1 MHPTGIQRAL
11 LLAAITLLAIALLG
25 EGSVASAPRVE
36 AQTSSEA
43 SDLPNG
49 NAERDITTTDEAS
62 PIPQPAPSDPQL
74 FDLALAQN
82 ELDALEREAD
92 ALQRE
97 LADAL
102 EAINGL
108 RIARDNLELN
118 RPARGEALDQAR
130 ADARRMAVAA
140 YVSIGPPL
148 QGIDL
153 LNAET
158 ASDMSWRNALLRQQ
172 TERLNDAAETYAV
185 LAGETDVDVLN
196 LTDEISDETRR
207 VEELNRTLNRVTSRM
222 PEAAWYISIARIHD
236 EADAEFRER
245 GRVDPTPAQWQA
257 LRRCESTETY
267 NIDTGNTFYGAYQ
280 FTWDTWETVGGNGN
294 PALAP
299 PAEQDA
305 RARLLYSRRGNQP
318 WPICGRFLP

>member
-1 MHPTGIQRAL
+1 MRPSRVQRAL
-11 LLAAITLLAIALLG
+11 LLALTTFLAVALLG
-25 EGSVASAPRVE
+25 DGSVAGAARVD

-43 SDLPNG
+43 SDAPTG
-49 NAERDITTTDEAS
+49 DTERVTTALAS
-62 PIPQPAPSDPQL
+62 PIPQLAPTDPQL

-92 ALQRE
+92 GLRRE

-108 RIARDNLELN
+108 RAERDFLDLN
-118 RPARGEALDQAR
+118 RPARGEALDEAR
-130 ADARRMAVAA
+130 AEARRMAVAA
-140 YVSIGPPL
+140 YVGIGPPL

-158 ASDMSWRNALLRQQ
+158 ASEMSWRNALLRQQ
-172 TERLNDAAETYAV
+172 AERLNDAADTYAL
-185 LAGETDVDVLN
+185 LAGEADDDVLE
-196 LTDEISDETRR
+196 LTDDISDETRR
-207 VEELNRTLNRVTSRM
+207 VEELNRKLNRVTDRM
-222 PEAAWYISIARIHD
+222 PQAAWYITIARIHD
-236 EADAEFRER
+236 EADAEFRAR
-245 GRVDPTPAQWQA
+245 GRVDPTPDQWQA

-280 FTWDTWETVGGNGN
+280 FTWDTWETVGGSGN

>member
-1 MHPTGIQRAL
+1 MRPTRVQRVL
-11 LLAAITLLAIALLG
+11 LLALTTFLAVALFG
-25 EGSVASAPRVE
+25 DGSVVNAARVD

-43 SDLPNG
+43 SDAPNETP
-49 NAERDITTTDEAS
+49 ERVATDEAS
-62 PIPQPAPSDPQL
+62 PFPQAAPTDPQL
-74 FDLALAQN
+74 FNLALAQN

-92 ALQRE
+92 GLRRE

-102 EAINGL
+102 DAINGL
-108 RIARDNLELN
+108 RIERENLELN
-118 RPARGEALDQAR
+118 RPARGVALDEAR
-130 ADARRMAVAA
+130 AEARQMAVAA
-140 YVSIGPPL
+140 YVGIGPPL

-158 ASDMSWRNALLRQQ
+158 ASEMSWRNALLRQQ
-172 TERLNDAAETYAV
+172 AERLNTAAATYAL
-185 LAGETDVDVLN
+185 LAGEADVDVLN
-196 LTDEISDETRR
+196 LTDDISDETRR
-207 VEELNRTLNRVTSRM
+207 VEELNRKLSRVTNRM
-222 PEAAWYISIARIHD
+222 PRAAWYISIARIHD
-236 EADAEFRER
+236 EADAEFRQR
-245 GRVDPTPAQWQA
+245 GRVDPTPQQWQA

>member
-1 MHPTGIQRAL
+1 MRPTRVQRAL
-11 LLAAITLLAIALLG
+11 LLALTTILAIALLG
-25 EGSVASAPRVE
+25 DGSVVGAARVD

-43 SDLPNG
+43 SDLPNESP
-49 NAERDITTTDEAS
+49 ERVATTTDEAAA
-62 PIPQPAPSDPQL
+62 IPQAAPTNPQL
-74 FDLALAQN
+74 FNLALAQN
-82 ELDALEREAD
+82 ELAALEAEAD
-92 ALQRE
+92 TLRRD

-108 RIARDNLELN
+108 RGARDNLELN
-118 RPARGEALDQAR
+118 RPARGDALDEAR

-140 YVSIGPPL
+140 YVGIGPPL

-158 ASDMSWRNALLRQQ
+158 ASEMSWRNALLRQQ
-172 TERLNDAAETYAV
+172 AERLNTAAETYAL
-185 LAGETDVDVLN
+185 LAGEADVDVLT

-207 VEELNRTLNRVTSRM
+207 VEDLNRKLTRVTNRM
-222 PEAAWYISIARIHD
+222 PQAAWYISIARIHD
-236 EADAEFRER
+236 EADAEFRQR

>member
-1 MHPTGIQRAL
+1 MRPTGFQRVL
-11 LLAAITLLAIALLG
+11 LLALTTALAIVLLG
-25 EGSVASAPRVE
+25 DGSVVGAARVD

-43 SDLPNG
+43 SDLPAG
-49 NAERDITTTDEAS
+49 APERTTTDQAS
-62 PIPQPAPSDPQL
+62 AIPQPAPTDPQL

-92 ALQRE
+92 GLRRE

-102 EAINGL
+102 EAINAL
-108 RIARDNLELN
+108 RTERDFLDLN

-130 ADARRMAVAA
+130 AEARQMAVAA
-140 YVSIGPPL
+140 YVGIGPPL

-153 LNAET
+153 LHAET
-158 ASDMSWRNALLRQQ
+158 ASEMSWRNALLLQQ
-172 TERLNDAAETYAV
+172 AERLNQAAETYAI
-185 LAGETDVDVLN
+185 LAGEADSDVLA
-196 LTDEISDETRR
+196 LTDDISDETRQL
-207 VEELNRTLNRVTSRM
+207 EELNRKLSRVTDRM
-222 PEAAWYISIARIHD
+222 PQAAWYISIARIHD
-236 EADAEFRER
+236 EADAEFRQR

-280 FTWDTWETVGGNGN
+280 FTWDTWETVGGSGN